1 MEINVRTNISKEF
14 NNIEIT
20 INAPEKTEQ
29 VIEIE
34 NALLN
39 LNSGNISEIIGMQ
52 GNNLYIINIS
62 DVIKFYSEDKK
73 NGNINEVIGMQ
84 GNSLYI
90 LNVSDIIK
98 FYSDEK
104 KNYCKTAEGDFII
117 KEKLYFLEDNLPN
130 DKFIRISNSVIVNIE
145 KAKCF
150 DTSILG
156 SIIII
161 FKDNTKEY
169 VSKRRVSSVMK
180 FLKDRR
186 G

>member
-1 MEINVRTNISKEF
+1 MEINVHTNISKEF
-14 NNIEIT
+14 KNIEIT

-29 VIEIE
+29 VLEIE
-34 NALLN
+34 NTLLN
-39 LNSGNISEIIGMQ
+39 LNS
-52 GNNLYIINIS
+52 
-62 DVIKFYSEDKK
+62 
-73 NGNINEVIGMQ
+73 GNINEVIGMQ

>member
-1 MEINVRTNISKEF
+1 MEINVHTNISKEF

-20 INAPEKTEQ
+20 INTPEKTEQ

-73 NGNINEVIGMQ
+73 NYCNTREGNFV
-84 GNSLYI
+84 
-90 LNVSDIIK
+90 
-98 FYSDEK
+98 
-104 KNYCKTAEGDFII
+104 I

-161 FKDNTKEY
+161 FKDNTQEY

>member
-14 NNIEIT
+14 KNIEIT

-29 VIEIE
+29 VLEIE
-34 NALLN
+34 NTLLN
-39 LNSGNISEIIGMQ
+39 LNS
-52 GNNLYIINIS
+52 
-62 DVIKFYSEDKK
+62 
-73 NGNINEVIGMQ
+73 GNINEVIGMQ

>member
-14 NNIEIT
+14 KNIEIT

-29 VIEIE
+29 VLEIE
-34 NALLN
+34 NILLN
-39 LNSGNISEIIGMQ
+39 LNS
-52 GNNLYIINIS
+52 
-62 DVIKFYSEDKK
+62 
-73 NGNINEVIGMQ
+73 GNINEVIGMQ

>member
-20 INAPEKTEQ
+20 INSPEKTEQ
-29 VIEIE
+29 IIEIE

-52 GNNLYIINIS
+52 GNNLYI
-62 DVIKFYSEDKK
+62 
-73 NGNINEVIGMQ
+73 
-84 GNSLYI
+84 

-104 KNYCKTAEGDFII
+104 KNFCKTAEGDFVI
-117 KEKLYFLEDNLPN
+117 KERLYILEDNLPN
-130 DKFIRISNSVIVNIE
+130 DRFIRISNSVIVNIE
-145 KAKCF
+145 KVKCF
-150 DTSILG
+150 DTSMLG

-161 FKDNTKEY
+161 FKDNTQEY

>member
-1 MEINVRTNISKEF
+1 MEINVHTNISKEF

-20 INAPEKTEQ
+20 INTPEKTEQ

-73 NGNINEVIGMQ
+73 NYCNTKEGNFV
-84 GNSLYI
+84 
-90 LNVSDIIK
+90 
-98 FYSDEK
+98 
-104 KNYCKTAEGDFII
+104 I
-117 KEKLYFLEDNLPN
+117 KEKLDFLEDNLPN

-161 FKDNTKEY
+161 FKDNTQEY

>member
-14 NNIEIT
+14 KNIEIT

-29 VIEIE
+29 VLEIE
-34 NALLN
+34 NILLN
-39 LNSGNISEIIGMQ
+39 LNS
-52 GNNLYIINIS
+52 
-62 DVIKFYSEDKK
+62 
-73 NGNINEVIGMQ
+73 GNINEVIGMQ

-90 LNVSDIIK
+90 LNVSDIVK

-104 KNYCKTAEGDFII
+104 KNYCKTADGDFVI

-145 KAKCF
+145 KVKCF

>member
-1 MEINVRTNISKEF
+1 MEINVHTNISKEF

-20 INAPEKTEQ
+20 INTPEKTEQ

-73 NGNINEVIGMQ
+73 NYCNTKEGNFV
-84 GNSLYI
+84 
-90 LNVSDIIK
+90 
-98 FYSDEK
+98 
-104 KNYCKTAEGDFII
+104 I

-161 FKDNTKEY
+161 FKDNTQEY

>member
-14 NNIEIT
+14 NSVEIM

-73 NGNINEVIGMQ
+73 NYCNTKEGNFV
-84 GNSLYI
+84 
-90 LNVSDIIK
+90 
-98 FYSDEK
+98 
-104 KNYCKTAEGDFII
+104 I
-117 KEKLYFLEDNLPN
+117 KEKLYFLEDNLPK

-145 KAKCF
+145 KVKCF

-161 FKDNTKEY
+161 FKNNTQEY

>member
-20 INAPEKTEQ
+20 INSPEKTEQ

-52 GNNLYIINIS
+52 GNNLYI
-62 DVIKFYSEDKK
+62 
-73 NGNINEVIGMQ
+73 
-84 GNSLYI
+84 

-104 KNYCKTAEGDFII
+104 KNFCKTAEGDFVI
-117 KEKLYFLEDNLPN
+117 KERLYILEDNLPN
-130 DKFIRISNSVIVNIE
+130 DRFIRISNSVIVNIE
-145 KAKCF
+145 KVKCF
-150 DTSILG
+150 DTSMLG

-161 FKDNTKEY
+161 FKDNTQEY

>member
-14 NNIEIT
+14 NNIEIK
-20 INAPEKTEQ
+20 INASEKTEQ

-39 LNSGNISEIIGMQ
+39 LNSGSINEIIGMQ
-52 GNNLYIINIS
+52 
-62 DVIKFYSEDKK
+62 E
-73 NGNINEVIGMQ
+73 
-84 GNSLYI
+84 NSIYI
-90 LNVSDIIK
+90 LNVSDIIE

-104 KNYCKTAEGDFII
+104 KNYCKTADGDFVI
-117 KEKLYFLEDNLPN
+117 KEKLYFLEDNLPK
-130 DKFIRISNSVIVNIE
+130 DKFIRISNSVIVNIQ
-145 KAKCF
+145 KVKCF

-161 FKDNTKEY
+161 FKDNTQEY